1 MSLRDKYDDEEWA
14 ELEKRSAQ
22 FFEDKK
28 KEEQTKYKRVQI
40 LTDDSGH
47 DYVVPYGMSDEF
59 ERLLELGEVGEDEFE
74 DKFEQYRC
82 GGDPFE
88 EYEFYIKE

>member
-14 ELEKRSAQ
+14 ELEKRSKA

-28 KEEQTKYKRVQI
+28 KEEQVRYKRVVI
-40 LTDDSGH
+40 LSDDSGH
-47 DYVVPYGMSDEF
+47 DYVVPFELKDEF
-59 ERLLELGEVGEDEFE
+59 LRLLDLGEVAEDEFE

-82 GGDPFE
+82 GGDPFG
-88 EYEFYIKE
+88 EYEFYIKA